1 MYGIYNKKT
10 DELITTAKTIQD
22 ANKKAAL
29 EADKI
34 RKRQLTIKEI
44 VKENYETLVVVRC
57 GCFVWEV

>member
-29 EADKI
+29 AADDL
-34 RKRQLTIKEI
+34 RGRPLTLKEI
-44 VKENYETLVVVRC
+44 VNENYKTLIVVKC
-57 GCFVWEV
+57 GCFIWEV